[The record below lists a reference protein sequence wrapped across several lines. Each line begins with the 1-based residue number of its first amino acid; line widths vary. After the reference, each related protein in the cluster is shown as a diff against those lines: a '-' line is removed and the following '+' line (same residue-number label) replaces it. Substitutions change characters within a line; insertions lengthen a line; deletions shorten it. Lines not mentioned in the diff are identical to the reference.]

1 MLPSSRADIA
11 LSAISG
17 GHLPCFRRRS
27 GRVAFF
33 AIFDFERLARGR
45 QGRHPL
51 IRMLYAWAAAAV
63 ALSSPLQRPQ
73 YGHAL
78 SSYNL
83 HGHVTNVDGAW
94 PVASPAAWTRASA
107 GPQGARTSSIT
118 MKAASAQDYAV
129 LGLKPGASQ
138 SDVKAAYRSLAK
150 KLHPDVN
157 PTDKAQQEFQRLTEV
172 CTYAGA
178 RAHERTTPHSIA
190 PPGR

>member
-1 MLPSSRADIA
+1 
-11 LSAISG
+11 
-17 GHLPCFRRRS
+17 
-27 GRVAFF
+27 
-33 AIFDFERLARGR
+33 
-45 QGRHPL
+45 
-51 IRMLYAWAAAAV
+51 MLYAWAAAAV

-73 YGHAL
+73 YGHAH

-190 PPGR
+190 PPVGDRPLLLHSISDPQVTPHAPPCLLVCSSPR